1 MNRLPFEL
9 QLGLRYTRAKRRNGF
24 ISFISFSSIAGIAL
38 GVMALIVVMSI
49 MNGFQHELRERIL
62 SLTAHIEITGYQKRL
77 HDWQSVAQQVQGA
90 PHVLAAAPVIEEQ
103 AMLTHGKVV
112 KGVIVRGVDP
122 RLEPGVS
129 KLAQDMVQGRLEN
142 LSQQR
147 YGILLGRDLA
157 EALGVSVGDKVTLI
171 APQASATIVGV
182 LPRFKRMTVVGIF
195 SVGMY
200 EYDAGLA
207 VVNIQDAAKIYRYPK
222 DTVSALVLR
231 LDDLFAVQ
239 AVREALAQRLSETLY
254 MVDWTQRHTNFFRA
268 VQMEKRMMF
277 IVLAL
282 IIMVAAFNI
291 VSMMVMVVTD
301 KQSDIAVL
309 KTLGATP
316 GQIQWIFMIQGLIIG
331 LSGTLIGVVLG
342 VVLALNLDVVVPFI
356 EQLFGFHFFPPDVY
370 YISEV
375 PSRLAWADVEAV
387 ALLAFVLTLV
397 ATLYPAWRA
406 AHVQPVEALRYE

>member
-62 SLTAHIEITGYQKRL
+62 SLTAHMEITGYQQRL
-77 HDWQSVAQQVQGA
+77 YDWQAVAQQIKGV
-90 PHVLAAAPVIEEQ
+90 PHVVASAPVIEEQ
-103 AMLTHGKVV
+103 AMLAHGKVV
-112 KGVIVRGVDP
+112 KGVIIRGIDP
-122 RLEPGVS
+122 NLEAGVS
-129 KLAQDMVQGRLEN
+129 KLAQEMVQGDLSN
-142 LSQQR
+142 LAKQR

-157 EALGVSVGDKVTLI
+157 AALGVTLGDKVTLI
-171 APQASATIVGV
+171 APQASVSIVGV
-182 LPRFKRMTVVGIF
+182 MPRFKRMTVAGIF

-207 VVNIQDAAKIYRYPK
+207 VVNIADAAKIYRYPK

-231 LDDLFAVQ
+231 LDDLFAVHH
-239 AVREALAQRLSETLY
+239 VRQVLSERLSETLY
-254 MVDWTQRHTNFFRA
+254 TVDWTQRHVNFFQA

-316 GQIQWIFMIQGLIIG
+316 GQIQWIFIIQGLVIG
-331 LSGTLIGVVLG
+331 LTGALIGVILG

-356 EQLFGFHFFPPDVY
+356 EQLFGFQFFPPDVY

-375 PSRLAWADVEAV
+375 PSRLAWSDVEAV
-387 ALLAFVLTLV
+387 ALLAFVLTLL

-406 AHVQPVEALRYE
+406 AHVQPAEALRYE

>member
-62 SLTAHIEITGYQKRL
+62 SLTAHMEITGYQQRL
-77 HDWQSVAQQVQGA
+77 HDWQAVAQQIKGV
-90 PHVLAAAPVIEEQ
+90 PHVVASAPVIEEQ
-103 AMLTHGKVV
+103 AMLAHGKVV

-122 RLEPGVS
+122 KREPNVS
-129 KLAQDMVQGRLEN
+129 KLARDMVQGQLQSLDKR
-142 LSQQR
+142 R
-147 YGILLGRDLA
+147 YGILLGRDLS
-157 EALGVSVGDKVTLI
+157 ESLGVTVGDKVTLI
-171 APQASATIVGV
+171 APQASMSIVGV
-182 LPRFKRMTVVGIF
+182 MPRFKRMTVVGIF

-207 VVNIQDAAKIYRYPK
+207 VINIRDAAKIYRYPK

-231 LDDLFAVQ
+231 LDDLFAVHD
-239 AVREALAQRLSETLY
+239 VRQGLSARLSETLY
-254 MVDWTQRHTNFFRA
+254 TVDWTQRHANFFRA

-309 KTLGATP
+309 KTLGASP
-316 GQIQWIFMIQGLIIG
+316 GQIQLIFMIQGLVIG
-331 LSGTLIGVVLG
+331 LSGTLMGVVLG

-370 YISEV
+370 YISNV
-375 PSRLAWADVEAV
+375 PSRLAWSDVEAV
-387 ALLAFVLTLV
+387 ALLAFVLTLL

-406 AHVQPVEALRYE
+406 AHVQPAEALRYE

>member
-9 QLGLRYTRAKRRNGF
+9 QLGFRYTRAKRRNGF
-24 ISFISFSSIAGIAL
+24 ISFISFSSVAGIAL

-62 SLTAHIEITGYQKRL
+62 GMTAHMQVTGYGGRL
-77 HDWQSVAQQVQGA
+77 YQWQQVAQRLEGL
-90 PHVLAAAPVIEEQ
+90 PHVVGMAPVIEEQ
-103 AMLTHGKVV
+103 AMLSHAKAV
-112 KGVIVRGVDP
+112 KGVMIRAIDPAWESQVSSIDRGMKAGQLSD
-122 RLEPGVS
+122 LET
-129 KLAQDMVQGRLEN
+129 K
-142 LSQQR
+142 R
-147 YGILLGRDLA
+147 YGILLGKDLA
-157 EALGVSVGDKVTLI
+157 EALGVRVGDKVTLI
-171 APQASATIVGV
+171 APEASVTVMGV
-182 LPRFKRMTVVGIF
+182 MPRFKRFTVAGIF

-207 VVNIQDAAKIYRYPK
+207 VMHIRDAAKVYRYPEGA
-222 DTVSALVLR
+222 VSALTLK

-239 AVREALAQRLSETLY
+239 TVRKALATRLGATY
-254 MVDWTQRHTNFFRA
+254 YTVDWTQRHANFFRA

-309 KTLGATP
+309 KTLGVTP
-316 GQIQWIFMIQGLIIG
+316 LSIQLVFMVQGVIIG
-331 LSGTLIGVVLG
+331 TLGVLIGVGLG
-342 VVLALNLDVVVPFI
+342 VALALNIDVVVPFI

-370 YISEV
+370 YISQV
-375 PSRLAWADVEAV
+375 PSKLAWSDVESV
-387 ALLAFVLTLV
+387 ALLAFVLTVL

-406 AHVQPVEALRYE
+406 AKVQPAEALRYE